1 MFYTDDINT
10 FIAKAKK
17 IPGISKKQAE
27 KIVYWIL
34 ESEQNDVFELSKLI
48 QDIKNGTKFCP
59 ICSSLMQED
68 NCSIC
73 HDPNRNNSLLVIEN
87 LQAMQ
92 KIEDAGFYHG
102 KYYILPFLIEKEKDV
117 VKYQKEIKEFVKYAS
132 SFDEIILAISP
143 TLKGEI
149 TNQILKIELS
159 KDKLNVTKLAIG
171 LPLGASLDYMDE
183 ITIKFALNNRQK

>member
-48 QDIKNGTKFCP
+48 QDIKIETKFCP
-59 ICSSLMQED
+59 ICTNLMHED
-68 NCSIC
+68 KCSIC
-73 HDPNRNNSLLVIEN
+73 DNPERSNSLFVIEN
-87 LQAMQ
+87 LQAMK
-92 KIEDAGFYHG
+92 KIEDANFYNG
-102 KYYILPFLIEKEKDV
+102 KYYILPFMIEKERDV
-117 VKYQKEIKEFVKYAS
+117 VKYQNEINEFVKYAS
-132 SFDEIILAISP
+132 SFDEIILGISP

-149 TNQILKIELS
+149 TNKYLKVALQNAN
-159 KDKLNVTKLAIG
+159 LNVTKLAIG
-171 LPLGASLDYMDE
+171 VPLGSSLDYMDE